1 MIPEKYAAQGF
12 EITKFGS
19 RSSAIRFNKK
29 AIFVFDSNS
38 NIKKDLMENV
48 CETYLN
54 ICKKRTS
61 PVFIKGQNNNSL
73 SLESAVE

>member
-12 EITKFGS
+12 EISKFGS

-29 AIFVFDSNS
+29 AIFIFNS
-38 NIKKDLMENV
+38 NIKKDLVENV

-61 PVFIKGQNNNSL
+61 PIFIKGQNDSPL
-73 SLESAVE
+73 SLKSVVE